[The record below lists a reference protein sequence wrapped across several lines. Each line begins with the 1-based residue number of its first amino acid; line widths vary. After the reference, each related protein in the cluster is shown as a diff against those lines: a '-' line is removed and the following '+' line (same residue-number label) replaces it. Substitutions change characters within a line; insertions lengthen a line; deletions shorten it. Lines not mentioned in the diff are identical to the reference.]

1 MSSFS
6 FSFDSP
12 TNPWVIPHALNDEHV
27 FWVIYNDSGEGIGS
41 SGCVL
46 RGTPDKGRYVNALRG
61 PAAGS
66 IGMVIV

>member
-27 FWVIYNDSGEGIGS
+27 FWVIYNDSGEFILPTSAVATS
-41 SGCVL
+41 SDVFTFTF
-46 RGTPDKGRYVNALRG
+46 TPLGVARE
-61 PAAGS
+61 
-66 IGMVIV
+66 